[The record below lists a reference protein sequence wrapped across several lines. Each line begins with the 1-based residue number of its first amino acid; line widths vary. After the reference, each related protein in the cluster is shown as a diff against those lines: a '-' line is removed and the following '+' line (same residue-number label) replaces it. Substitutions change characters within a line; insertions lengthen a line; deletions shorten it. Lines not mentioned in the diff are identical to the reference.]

1 MIPLD
6 KRCTP
11 HSLMALEHSN
21 FVVFCANISVH
32 FGAYDSNLTITLEQ
46 LRDLRMSDESDY
58 RAVFITSGREIKLV
72 SVTGNLV
79 GYYTVNNYSPQFQ
92 PLPPNVNCL
101 DTSVP
106 ILSPLNTKQ
115 AILLHCT
122 TNTGKVAYVVPI
134 PVQREVNAIS
144 IQAEGS
150 VYSSLDDTYI
160 FVVNE
165 ATMTIYPSTDSDVP
179 GKSVRLSSKVT
190 NMVNLN
196 KENVRLLTENNREH
210 IVMNVTS
217 ISVHFL
223 PGGPPLLSQWVES
236 TNHYIY
242 LTDSNKII
250 VVNATLTESE
260 YESEEIADE
269 HDMMLFI
276 TSAAPVTIVSTMTA
290 TSTSLAPS
298 PTSNLPPSHK
308 DIDAVLIAS
317 STLSVFITAIG
328 AIVAVS
334 TVAIIL
340 LRVRKKNKR
349 VPHICKET
357 GGGHSALH
365 MEQVSNIYQRLCDT
379 AEQGGMTDETDLNTG
394 PSEPTPP
401 PRPALVPTPPNNES
415 QLYHEV
421 HNGFPNLTA
430 IISFNSSESDRAS
443 LMPPHQQE
451 ASSASSDQSDLPTIY
466 PRPQQ
471 ETIASPEAPQQDFN

>member
-1 MIPLD
+1 MPQ
-6 KRCTP
+6 
-11 HSLMALEHSN
+11 SLMALVHTN
-21 FVVFCANISVH
+21 FVVFCANLSVH

-46 LRDLRMSDESDY
+46 LRDLRMSDESDN
-58 RAVFITSGREIKLV
+58 RAIFVTSGREIKLV
-72 SVTGNLV
+72 SVIGNVV
-79 GYYTVNNYSPQFQ
+79 GFYTLNDNSPQFQ
-92 PLPPNVNCL
+92 QLPPNVNCL
-101 DTSVP
+101 NKSVP

-134 PVQREVNAIS
+134 PVQRGVNALS

-190 NMVNLN
+190 NVVNLN
-196 KENVRLLTENNREH
+196 KENVRLLTESNREH

-217 ISVHFL
+217 TSVHFL
-223 PGGPPLLSQWVES
+223 PGGPPILSQWIES
-236 TNHYIY
+236 TDHYIY

-250 VVNATLTESE
+250 VVNATLTEPE
-260 YESEEIADE
+260 YESEEIANE

-317 STLSVFITAIG
+317 VFITAIG
-328 AIVAVS
+328 VIVAVS

-349 VPHICKET
+349 GPHICKET

-365 MEQVSNIYQRLCDT
+365 MEQVSNIYQRLCDAT
-379 AEQGGMTDETDLNTG
+379 EQGGMTDETDLNTG

-421 HNGFPNLTA
+421 HNGLPNLTA

-451 ASSASSDQSDLPTIY
+451 ARSASSNQSDLPTIY
-466 PRPQQ
+466 LRPQQ
-471 ETIASPEAPQQDFN
+471 ETIASPEASQQDFN